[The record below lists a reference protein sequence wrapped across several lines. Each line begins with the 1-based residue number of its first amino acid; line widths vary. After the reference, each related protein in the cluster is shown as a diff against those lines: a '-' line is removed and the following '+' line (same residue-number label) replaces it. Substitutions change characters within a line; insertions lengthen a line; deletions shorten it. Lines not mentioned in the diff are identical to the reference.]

1 MLSRQDLVKAL
12 SADLGMLPIQ
22 LELIVRTA
30 PLRYKVFSIPKRD
43 GSPRIVAQPA
53 REVKAIQRWLVN
65 DLSTILPVH
74 PAATA
79 YQKGMSIKINAE
91 RHARSNFILKMDF
104 KNFFPSI
111 EYKDLC
117 AHLQKYA
124 SSKYDTSATEM
135 ISRLCSW
142 APQRSPPLRL
152 CIGAPSSPLL
162 SNSVLY
168 DFDRCIEAIATND
181 KVTYTRYA
189 DDLTFSSSTPDALRS
204 YPNIVEK
211 TVSSLTFP
219 SLKVNAKKTVFASR
233 AELRMV
239 TGITL
244 TSDHDLSVGRDRK
257 RLARSMF
264 HHFSLD
270 RLNDKEIEKMWGLLA
285 FIDHIEPGFSLRLKT
300 RKTPPEGNN

>member
-1 MLSRQDLVKAL
+1 MLSRQDLVRAL
-12 SADLGMLPIQ
+12 SADLGMLPSQ
-22 LELIVRTA
+22 LELIIRTA
-30 PLRYKVFSIPKRD
+30 PLRYKVFTIPKRD
-43 GSPRIVAQPA
+43 GSPRTVAQPA

-65 DLSTILPVH
+65 DLSSILPVH
-74 PAATA
+74 AAATA

-111 EYKDLC
+111 EFKDLC

-124 SSKYDTSATEM
+124 SSRYDNSATEM
-135 ISRLCSW
+135 ISRICSW
-142 APQRSPPLRL
+142 APNRSPPLRL

-168 DFDRCIEAIATND
+168 DFDLSIEAIATSD

-189 DDLTFSSSTPDALRS
+189 DDLTFSSSTPDALKN
-204 YPNIVEK
+204 YPEIVEK
-211 TVSSLTFP
+211 TVASLTFP
-219 SLKVNAKKTVFASR
+219 SLKVNTKKTVFASR
-233 AELRMV
+233 AGLRMV

-244 TSDHDLSVGRDRK
+244 TSDRDLSVGRDRK

-264 HHFSLD
+264 HHFSLGQ
-270 RLNDKEIEKMWGLLA
+270 LNDKDVGKMWGLLS
-285 FIDHIEPGFSLRLKT
+285 FIDHIEPGFSLRLRT
-300 RKTPPEGNN
+300 RKMPPEGNS